1 MSAWHMRALEEPDLP
16 LRRGL
21 GARLLQLAAIHWFAW
36 KEFNRNFCLE
46 RAASL
51 SFATVISL
59 IPLAVL
65 FFSFAVQLGKGDL
78 VVHEAKEKLFPLVA
92 PDFQAELSRWLDEN
106 ISTDAFAAGFVSV
119 LGLLALVTLIISA
132 FAVVV
137 TAERS
142 FNRLWKVRGTRTY
155 LQKLIMFWT
164 VLTTSPFL
172 LAASASAESFLL
184 PTGGFVER
192 LTKEYFVLKALY
204 RLIVPLTIGFIVFT
218 ILYRFLPAARVR
230 MRSAALGGVAT
241 ALLWEVSRRSFSF
254 YLLRANLV
262 TSFYGSL
269 GVVPVFL
276 LWIYLNWVLILWGC
290 EISYAHQNLA
300 DLCSGRLER
309 QEPSVR
315 AASPILGVSFLE
327 ALGQAFFAGKPPP
340 PVSAIAADLGVVTSE
355 AEDVART
362 LVEAGFLVEDLRAPG
377 TFVLARAPEAIRLT
391 DVIQLF
397 EVDET
402 TPRPRAGEAFRE
414 ARAAFHHAFDGKTLA
429 TLVAP
434 AAPGGH
440 S

>member
-1 MSAWHMRALEEPDLP
+1 MRALEEPDLP
-16 LRRGL
+16 FRRGPV
-21 GARLLQLAAIHWFAW
+21 ARLLQLAAIHWFAW

-78 VVHEAKEKLFPLVA
+78 VILQAKEKLFPLVA
-92 PDFQAELSRWLDEN
+92 PDFQAELSRWLNEN
-106 ISTDAFAAGFVSV
+106 ISTDAFATGFVGV
-119 LGLLALVTLIISA
+119 LGLMALVTLIISA

-155 LQKLIMFWT
+155 FQKLVMFWT

-172 LAASASAESFLL
+172 LAASAWAEGFFL
-184 PTGGFVER
+184 PKGGFVER
-192 LTKEYFVLKALY
+192 VIDQSFVLEYLY

-218 ILYRFLPAARVR
+218 ILYRFLPGARVR
-230 MRSAALGGVAT
+230 LRSALFGGVAT
-241 ALLWEVSRRSFSF
+241 ALLWEVSRRSFSI
-254 YLLRANLV
+254 YLQRGNLV

-276 LWIYLNWVLILWGC
+276 VWIYLNWVLILWGC

-309 QEPSVR
+309 QEPSAR

-340 PVSAIAADLGVVTSE
+340 PVSEIAADLGVLTFE
-355 AEDVART
+355 AEGVART
-362 LVEAGFLVEDLRAPG
+362 LVEAGILVEDLRAPG

-391 DVIQLF
+391 DIIQLF
-397 EVDET
+397 EVEET
-402 TPRPRAGEAFRE
+402 APRPRAGEAFLE
-414 ARAAFHHAFDGKTLA
+414 ARAAFHQAFDGKTLA

-434 AAPGGH
+434 GAQGGH